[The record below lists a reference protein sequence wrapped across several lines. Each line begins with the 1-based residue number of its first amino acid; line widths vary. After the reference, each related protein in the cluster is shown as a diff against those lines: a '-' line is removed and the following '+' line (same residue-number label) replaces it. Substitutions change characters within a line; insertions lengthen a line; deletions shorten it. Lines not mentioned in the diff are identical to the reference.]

1 MKYHFMSNPCGHS
14 HCMEWECEK
23 CRHFKPYSHKIRVPR
38 WLGFLLFNLE
48 EYLNLKNYI
57 KEHPNDEQGKG
68 EF

>member
-23 CRHFKPYSHKIRVPR
+23 CNFFKPYFHKIRVPR
-38 WLGFLLFNLE
+38 WLGFLLFNFAA
-48 EYLNLKNYI
+48 YLNLKNYA
-57 KEHPNDEQGKG
+57 KEHPDDRHGEG